1 MTLVVMRSHDSHI
14 TTFLLERQCS
24 VNDKSFC
31 TTYPIGREG
40 EKAKL
45 TTVQRKKTKKK
56 DEVQIK
62 DERDLMRVKLAH
74 AYAEVGMNK
83 AHFVFS
89 LHV

>member
-1 MTLVVMRSHDSHI
+1 MQRQRQV
-14 TTFLLERQCS
+14 FLHHLSNRQRRR
-24 VNDKSFC
+24 KSK
-31 TTYPIGREG
+31 INNSSK
-40 EKAKL
+40 EKN
-45 TTVQRKKTKKK
+45 KKK

-62 DERDLMRVKLAH
+62 DEGDSIRAKLAH